1 MNRTTSN
8 TAFLELTSA
17 SCRFVN
23 DTVVLCD
30 LPGVHVMSDYE
41 PTDDEIRGELERLLA
56 ATPALPAT
64 IKYVIDPE
72 TLGHNSALTRSAYIN
87 ALNELLG

>member
-8 TAFLELTSA
+8 TAFLELTPAGS
-17 SCRFVN
+17 RFVN
-23 DTVVLCD
+23 NTGVLCD

-41 PTDDEIRGELERLLA
+41 PTDDEIRGELEKLLA
-56 ATPALPAT
+56 AALTLPKT

-72 TLGHNSALTRSAYIN
+72 TLGRNGPVARADYIS
-87 ALNELLG
+87 ELRGLLA